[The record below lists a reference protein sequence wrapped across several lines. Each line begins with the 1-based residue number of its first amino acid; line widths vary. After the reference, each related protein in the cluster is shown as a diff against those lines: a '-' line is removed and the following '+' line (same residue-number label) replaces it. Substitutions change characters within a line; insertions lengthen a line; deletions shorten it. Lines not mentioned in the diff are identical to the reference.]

1 MKKFIIGTIR
11 LTRAKVIL
19 RDSLSFLIVLGLI
32 ARWKLDVSF
41 VIGIFVITLIFA
53 YAFAVND
60 IEDADDDAKDPK
72 KKSRNPVSS
81 GYLSNSYAINILRFL
96 AFLSFIASILSAGIY
111 PMIVALSA
119 IFISH
124 LYSWKVV
131 RLKGKYVLDFISHSY
146 FLATAEILYF
156 ILLPSSQI
164 TLGSFLLLIGVS
176 YISFGGSF
184 YNQFRDYVVDREVNL
199 RNSSSL
205 FTQATVYKISLVF
218 YILGIVICALG
229 IFEKLLFNLHNLT
242 T

>member
-96 AFLSFIASILSAGIY
+96 ALFSFIASILSAGIY
-111 PMIVALSA
+111 PM
-119 IFISH
+119 
-124 LYSWKVV
+124 
-131 RLKGKYVLDFISHSY
+131 
-146 FLATAEILYF
+146 
-156 ILLPSSQI
+156 
-164 TLGSFLLLIGVS
+164 
-176 YISFGGSF
+176 
-184 YNQFRDYVVDREVNL
+184 
-199 RNSSSL
+199 
-205 FTQATVYKISLVF
+205 
-218 YILGIVICALG
+218 
-229 IFEKLLFNLHNLT
+229 
-242 T
+242 